1 MPKKAPGEL
10 TQHEVSLLTI
20 ASRLLDIIR
29 QQAEIPP
36 PEAQQE
42 YWKIKVKEELVH
54 CYFVMTMCIYFIFL
68 LLFITCTITVGHM
81 TDASSFRT

>member
-20 ASRLLDIIR
+20 ASRLLDIIQ
-29 QQAEIPP
+29 QQAETLP

-42 YWKIKVKEELVH
+42 YWKIKVKEELVR
-54 CYFVMTMCIYFIFL
+54 CYFLCLFQL
-68 LLFITCTITVGHM
+68 LT
-81 TDASSFRT
+81 

>member
-29 QQAEIPP
+29 QQAETPP

-42 YWKIKVKEELVH
+42 YWKIKVKEELVC
-54 CYFVMTMCIYFIFL
+54 CYFLCLFQL
-68 LLFITCTITVGHM
+68 LT
-81 TDASSFRT
+81 